1 MTTALITIPRRRP
14 ALNLRFIGWVFAIF
28 RESFAHQQ
36 VIYRRC
42 VLIRTFLNT
51 FMNRLG
57 LFFKKRQKGR
67 KEKEKNA
74 AQLGLKIVNNIAL

>member
-1 MTTALITIPRRRP
+1 MTTALITTPRRRSV
-14 ALNLRFIGWVFAIF
+14 LNLRFIGWVFAIF

-42 VLIRTFLNT
+42 VQNFLNT